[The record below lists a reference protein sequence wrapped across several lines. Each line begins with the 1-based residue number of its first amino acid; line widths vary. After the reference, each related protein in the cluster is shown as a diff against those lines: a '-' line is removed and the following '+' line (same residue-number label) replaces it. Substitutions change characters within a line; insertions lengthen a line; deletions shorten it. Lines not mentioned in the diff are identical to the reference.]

1 MCMIIPVGYLLL
13 ERLKLVPAPA
23 VVAAAPAASL

>member
-1 MCMIIPVGYLLL
+1 MIIPVGYLLL

-23 VVAAAPAASL
+23 VVSAATTPPL